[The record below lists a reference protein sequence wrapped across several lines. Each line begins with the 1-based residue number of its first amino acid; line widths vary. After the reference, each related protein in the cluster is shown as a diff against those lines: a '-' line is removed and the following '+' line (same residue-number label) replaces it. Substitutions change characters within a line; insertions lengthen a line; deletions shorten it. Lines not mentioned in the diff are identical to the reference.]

1 MSFSESPTLAADRQ
15 IKARIAAGER
25 VLHLAFGE
33 AGLPVIPEAAQALSE
48 GAHLNSYGP
57 VAGSATSR
65 SAVAGYWSRRGLP
78 TEPEAVL
85 LAPGSKAILYALL
98 MAIPGEVILPQPSWV
113 SYGAQA
119 LIAGHR
125 VIWVPT
131 PPEAGG
137 IPDPGLLKAA
147 ILAARAEG
155 RRPGC
160 LIVTLPDNPTGTLAG
175 RELVESVCAVAENF
189 GVAVISDEIYR
200 ELAYQ
205 PEAFYSPAESL
216 PERTVVTTG
225 LSKSAA
231 LGGWRI
237 GAARFPEGAWG
248 NNLRADVVA
257 LASELWSSLAAPMQ
271 AVAARIFSEPAAVVA
286 HVARS
291 RQLHASVALTV
302 RQLFIEARA
311 ECRAPQG
318 AFYLYPDFEPVRS
331 GLEALGAG
339 SSDSLAEY
347 LLSQQHVAVLPGTAF
362 GDDPSGLRFRVATS
376 LLYGQTDEQRWA
388 SLRSDRPCELP
399 WLKDSLTHLADALAP
414 LRSLNASPGLV

>member
-1 MSFSESPTLAADRQ
+1 MSFLESPTLATDRQ

-33 AGLPVIPEAAQALSE
+33 AGLPVIPEAAEALAA

-57 VAGSATSR
+57 VAGSAAAR
-65 SAVAGYWSRRGLP
+65 SAVAQYWARRGLP
-78 TEPEAVL
+78 TEPEAMI

-119 LIAGHR
+119 LIAGHQ
-125 VIWVPT
+125 VTWVPT
-131 PPEAGG
+131 RPEAGG
-137 IPDPGLLKAA
+137 VPDPELLQAA
-147 ILAARAEG
+147 ILSAQAEG

-175 RELVESVCAVAENF
+175 KALVEAVCAVAENF
-189 GVAVISDEIYR
+189 GVAIISDEIYR

-205 PEAFYSPAESL
+205 PETFYSPAQFL

-237 GAARFPEGAWG
+237 GVARFPEGAWG
-248 NNLRADVVA
+248 SSLRAEVVA

-271 AVAARIFSEPAAVVA
+271 VVAARVFSEPATVVE
-286 HVARS
+286 HIARS
-291 RQLHASVALTV
+291 RRLHASVALAV
-302 RQLFIEARA
+302 HQLFVAAGA
-311 ECRAPQG
+311 ECRIPQG
-318 AFYLYPDFEPVRS
+318 AFYLYPDFAPMRS
-331 GLEALGAG
+331 GLAALGAL
-339 SSDSLAEY
+339 SSEALAEY
-347 LLSQQHVAVLPGTAF
+347 LLSERGVAVLAGTAF
-362 GDDPSGLRFRVATS
+362 GDHSSALRFRVATS
-376 LLYGQTDEQRWA
+376 LLYGENDEQRWE

-399 WLKDSLTHLADALAP
+399 WIKDSLTRLAEALTP
-414 LRSLNASPGLV
+414 LRSLSASPGPV